1 MQLSSSQ
8 DAGSLP
14 RLEMV
19 AEGLIFDARHA
30 EVEEATNYN
39 GSLLPLASG
48 VLLAGWQCGREKH
61 TPTNTLRIAQSVD
74 HGQSWQVLAWR
85 FDPHWQGVKGSFLA
99 AAAFRPRDGR
109 SAAHADLVRR
119 VARRGPQLERMEGSF
134 HTGTDGVR
142 RHRAG
147 IAVGGWDARLR
158 L

>member
-1 MQLSSSQ
+1 MQIPHSE

-14 RLEMV
+14 QLEV
-19 AEGLIFDARHA
+19 LAQGLIFDARHA

-74 HGQSWQVLAWR
+74 HGQSWQMLAWR

-99 AAAFRPRDGR
+99 AEWLKRRRDVCCCLPRG
-109 SAAHADLVRR
+109 
-119 VARRGPQLERMEGSF
+119 
-134 HTGTDGVR
+134 
-142 RHRAG
+142 
-147 IAVGGWDARLR
+147 
-158 L
+158 

>member
-1 MQLSSSQ
+1 MQLSRSQ

-85 FDPHWQGVKGSFLA
+85 FDPHWPVSCLVLPFIARGGSVA
-99 AAAFRPRDGR
+99 ADPLCAA
-109 SAAHADLVRR
+109 
-119 VARRGPQLERMEGSF
+119 
-134 HTGTDGVR
+134 
-142 RHRAG
+142 
-147 IAVGGWDARLR
+147 W
-158 L
+158 